1 MFIRTFESPGLAHFS
16 YLVGDAES
24 AAVID
29 PRRDI
34 DGYLAAAD
42 EEGVRVTH
50 IFETHRN
57 EDYVIGSTA
66 LAEATGAE
74 IYHGHTD
81 AHPFRYGNT
90 AREGASFSFGN
101 AVLRVLETPGH
112 TLDSLSFVLCDKSYD
127 TDTAL
132 AVFTGDA
139 LFIGGVGRTDFYP
152 DRAEEVAGLL
162 YDSLFEKLLPLGD
175 QCLVYPA
182 HGAGSVCG
190 AGLADRRFS
199 TIGYEKVHNP
209 ALQARDRD
217 AFIKMKC
224 DEHHYQPPYFEQM
237 ETYNQQGASVLDRLP
252 MPVPVDPVTLKAA
265 LDNGAQLLDTRSAE
279 AFAGAHIPGSMGI
292 PNDMVASFCGWFLS
306 YQSDVYLVV
315 PDREEIEEVVRTL
328 HRLGFDRIKGYL
340 KGGVSAW
347 ETSGRNFAAI
357 PVVHASDLPDRG
369 KQHDDILLD
378 VRSQEEY
385 DAERLANSRHLYA
398 GEVVAKADELPRDV
412 RITTFC
418 GSGKRALVAA
428 SMLRRSGFE
437 RVEVCLGSM
446 QAYKAL
452 GLDTE
457 TDERTN

>member
-1 MFIRTFESPGLAHFS
+1 MFLRAFESPGLAHFS
-16 YLVGDAES
+16 YMVGDAQS

-34 DGYLAAAD
+34 DGYLSAAG
-42 EEGVRVTH
+42 EEGVRITH

-81 AHPFRYGNT
+81 VHPICYGNT
-90 AREGASFSFGN
+90 ARDGDSFALGT
-101 AVLRVLETPGH
+101 AVLRTLETPGH
-112 TLDSLSFVLCDKSYD
+112 TLDSLSLVLSDKYYD
-127 TDTAL
+127 ADTAL

-162 YDSLFEKLLPLGD
+162 YDSLFNKLLPLGD

-199 TIGYEKVHNP
+199 TIGYEKAHNP
-209 ALQARDRD
+209 ALQAKDRD
-217 AFIKMKC
+217 AFVQMKR
-224 DEHHYQPPYFEQM
+224 DEHHYRPPYFTQM
-237 ETYNQQGASVLDRLP
+237 EAYNQQGAPVLARLP
-252 MPVPVDPVTLKAA
+252 MPDPVTPVTLEAA
-265 LDNGAQLLDTRSAE
+265 LDDGAQVLDTRPAE
-279 AFAGAHIPGSMGI
+279 AFAGAHIPRSMAI
-292 PNDMVASFCGWFLS
+292 PTDMVATFGGWFLS
-306 YQSDVYLVV
+306 YENDVYLVV
-315 PDREEIEEVVRTL
+315 MDQEEIEEVVRTL
-328 HRLGFDRIKGYL
+328 HWLGYDRIKGYL
-340 KGGVSAW
+340 KGGMSAW
-347 ETSGRNFAAI
+347 ETSGRDFVTVPA
-357 PVVHASDLPDRG
+357 VHASDLSERG
-369 KQHDDILLD
+369 KRDDEVLLD
-378 VRSQEEY
+378 VRSEEEY
-385 DAERLANSRHLYA
+385 AAERLTNSRHLYV
-398 GEVVAKADELPRDV
+398 GEIVANADGLPRDV

-437 RVEVCLGSM
+437 NVAVCFGSM
-446 QAYKAL
+446 RAYKAL
-452 GLDTE
+452 GLKT
-457 TDERTN
+457 